1 MLLSTAFC
9 LNFLWIQLHFII
21 QMRKMFPISL
31 SENVLLF
38 ASTLKFM
45 VVQGCDC
52 NKLFLFSL
60 AVGWLARHF

>member
-1 MLLSTAFC
+1 
-9 LNFLWIQLHFII
+9 
-21 QMRKMFPISL
+21 MFPISL

-52 NKLFLFSL
+52 NKLFLFSM